1 LGVDSLELV
10 RFLKETQPRRFL
22 RRRLKKM
29 AGRLR
34 ITQIRSAI
42 GRVKEQKAMVRALGI
57 KRLHQ
62 SVEHQ
67 DNPAVRGMIQKVKH
81 LVKVEEV

>member
-1 LGVDSLELV
+1 
-10 RFLKETQPRRFL
+10 
-22 RRRLKKM
+22 M

-42 GRVKEQKAMVRALGI
+42 GRVKEQKQMVRALGI

-62 SVEHQ
+62 SVEHE
-67 DNPAVRGMIQKVKH
+67 DTPAVRGMVRKVRH